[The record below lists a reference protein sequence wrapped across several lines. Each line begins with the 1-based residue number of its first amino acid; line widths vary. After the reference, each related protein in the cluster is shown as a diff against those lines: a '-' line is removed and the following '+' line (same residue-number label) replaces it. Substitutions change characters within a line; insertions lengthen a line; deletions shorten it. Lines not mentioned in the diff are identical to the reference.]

1 MQANTMLFVWLGLLV
16 LFLAV
21 EFATAQLTTVW
32 FAAGALVA
40 LLLAAFGVD
49 NLAIQIIVFALVSL
63 VSLILTR
70 PLVKKWTR
78 KRVQPTNADM
88 VIGEEAVVTEA
99 INNTEGKGLAKVNGA
114 IWSARSTD
122 DRPIPAGAK
131 VTVTAIEGV
140 KLIVTPAAQAT
151 FES

>member
-1 MQANTMLFVWLGLLV
+1 MQVNTMIFVWLGLLV

-32 FAAGALVA
+32 FAAGALVS

-49 NLAIQIIVFALVSL
+49 NLAIQIIVFTLVSL

-78 KRVQPTNADM
+78 ARKQPTNADM
-88 VIGEEAVVTEA
+88 VIGEEAVVTET
-99 INNTEGKGLAKVNGA
+99 ISNTDGKGLAKVNGA
-114 IWSARSTD
+114 IWSARSVD
-122 DRPIPAGAK
+122 DSIIPAGK
-131 VTVTAIEGV
+131 TVTVKKIEGV
-140 KLIVTPAAQAT
+140 KLIVEP
-151 FES
+151 

>member
-1 MQANTMLFVWLGLLV
+1 MQVNTMIFIWLGLLV

-32 FAAGALVA
+32 FALGAMVA

-49 NLAIQIIVFALVSL
+49 NLAIQIIVFTLVSL

-78 KRVQPTNADM
+78 TKKQPTNADM
-88 VIGEEAVVTEA
+88 VIGEEAVVTET
-99 INNTEGKGLAKVNGA
+99 INNTEGKGLAKVKGA
-114 IWSARSTD
+114 VWSARSAD
-122 DRPIPAGAK
+122 DSVIPAGNT
-131 VTVTAIEGV
+131 VTVRAIEGV
-140 KLIVTPAAQAT
+140 KLIVEP
-151 FES
+151 

>member
-1 MQANTMLFVWLGLLV
+1 MQMNTMLFVWLGLLV
-16 LFLAV
+16 VFLAV

-32 FAAGALVA
+32 FALGALVS

-78 KRVQPTNADM
+78 KNVQPTNADM
-88 VIGEEAVVTEA
+88 AIGEEAVVTET
-99 INNTEGKGLAKVNGA
+99 INNTEGKGLAKVKGSV
-114 IWSARSTD
+114 WSARSTD
-122 DRPIPAGAK
+122 DRIIPEGTT
-131 VTVTAIEGV
+131 VTVKAIEGV
-140 KLIVTPAAQAT
+140 KLIVEQAPQAP

>member
-1 MQANTMLFVWLGLLV
+1 MQMNTMLFVWLGLLV

-49 NLAIQIIVFALVSL
+49 NLAVQIIVFALVSL

-70 PLVKKWTR
+70 PLVKKWVNR
-78 KRVQPTNADM
+78 KAQPTNADM
-88 VIGEEAVVTEA
+88 VLGAEALVTEA
-99 INNTEGKGLAKVNGA
+99 IDNTQAKGLAKVNGA
-114 IWSARSTD
+114 VWSARSAD

-131 VTVTAIEGV
+131 VTVIAIEGV
-140 KLIVTPAAQAT
+140 KLIVEP
-151 FES
+151 

>member
-1 MQANTMLFVWLGLLV
+1 MQVNTMIFVWLGLLV

-32 FAAGALVA
+32 FALGALVS

-49 NLAIQIIVFALVSL
+49 NLAIQIIVFTLVSL

-78 KRVQPTNADM
+78 KKTQPTNADM
-88 VIGEEAVVTEA
+88 VIGEEAVVTET
-99 INNTEGKGLAKVNGA
+99 ISNTDGKGLAKVKGA
-114 IWSARSTD
+114 VWSARSAD
-122 DRPIPAGAK
+122 DSVIPAGK
-131 VTVTAIEGV
+131 TVTVKAIEGV
-140 KLIVTPAAQAT
+140 KLIVEP
-151 FES
+151 

>member
-1 MQANTMLFVWLGLLV
+1 MQVNTMIFIWLGLLV

-32 FAAGALVA
+32 FALGAMVA

-49 NLAIQIIVFALVSL
+49 NLAIQIIVFTLVSL

-78 KRVQPTNADM
+78 KKVQPTNADM
-88 VIGEEAVVTEA
+88 VIGEEAVVTET
-99 INNTEGKGLAKVNGA
+99 ISNTDGKGLTKVNGA
-114 IWSARSTD
+114 VWSARSAD
-122 DRPIPAGAK
+122 DSVIPAGNT
-131 VTVTAIEGV
+131 VTVRAIEGV
-140 KLIVTPAAQAT
+140 KLIVEP
-151 FES
+151 

>member
-114 IWSARSTD
+114 IWSARSVD
-122 DRPIPAGAK
+122 DRIIPAGNT
-131 VTVTAIEGV
+131 VTVKAIEGV
-140 KLIVTPAAQAT
+140 KLIVEP
-151 FES
+151 

>member
-1 MQANTMLFVWLGLLV
+1 MQMNTMLFVWLGLLV

-32 FAAGALVA
+32 FALGALAA

-70 PLVKKWTR
+70 PLVKKWTQ

-88 VIGEEAVVTEA
+88 VIGEEALVTET
-99 INNTEGKGLAKVNGA
+99 INNTEGKGLAKVKGSV
-114 IWSARSTD
+114 WSARSTD
-122 DRPIPAGAK
+122 DRIIPEGAT
-131 VTVTAIEGV
+131 VTVKAIEGV
-140 KLIVTPAAQAT
+140 KLIVEQAPQAA

>member
-1 MQANTMLFVWLGLLV
+1 MQVNTMILVWLGLLV

-32 FAAGALVA
+32 FAAGALVS

-49 NLAIQIIVFALVSL
+49 NLAIQIIVFTLVSL

-78 KRVQPTNADM
+78 TKTQPTNADM
-88 VIGEEAVVTEA
+88 VIGEEAVVTET
-99 INNTEGKGLAKVNGA
+99 ISNTEGKGLAKVNGA
-114 IWSARSTD
+114 VWSARSAD
-122 DRPIPAGAK
+122 DRIIPAGAT
-131 VTVTAIEGV
+131 VTVRAIEGV
-140 KLIVTPAAQAT
+140 KLIVEP
-151 FES
+151 

>member
-1 MQANTMLFVWLGLLV
+1 MQVNTMILVWLGLLV

-32 FAAGALVA
+32 FAAGALVS

-49 NLAIQIIVFALVSL
+49 NLAIQIIVFTLVSL

-78 KRVQPTNADM
+78 TKTQPTNADM
-88 VIGEEAVVTEA
+88 VIGEEAVVTET
-99 INNTEGKGLAKVNGA
+99 ISNTEGKGLAKVNGA
-114 IWSARSTD
+114 VWSARSAD
-122 DRPIPAGAK
+122 DRIIPAGAT
-131 VTVTAIEGV
+131 VTVRAIEGV
-140 KLIVTPAAQAT
+140 KLIV
-151 FES
+151 E

>member
-1 MQANTMLFVWLGLLV
+1 MQVNTMIFVWLGLLV

-32 FAAGALVA
+32 FAAGALVS

-49 NLAIQIIVFALVSL
+49 NLAIQIIVFTLVSL

-78 KRVQPTNADM
+78 ARKQPTNADM
-88 VIGEEAVVTEA
+88 VIGEEAVVTET
-99 INNTEGKGLAKVNGA
+99 ISNTDGKGLAKVNGA
-114 IWSARSTD
+114 VWSARSVD
-122 DRPIPAGAK
+122 DRVIPAGKTVK
-131 VTVTAIEGV
+131 VLAIEGV
-140 KLIVTPAAQAT
+140 KLIVEP
-151 FES
+151 

>member
-1 MQANTMLFVWLGLLV
+1 MQVNTMIFIWLGLLV

-32 FAAGALVA
+32 FALGALAA

-49 NLAIQIIVFALVSL
+49 NLAIQIIVFTLVSL

-78 KRVQPTNADM
+78 KKVQPTNADM
-88 VIGEEAVVTEA
+88 VLGEEAVVVASFKQRTLYELVDEPVPTKA
-99 INNTEGKGLAKVNGA
+99 SVTLY
-114 IWSARSTD
+114 
-122 DRPIPAGAK
+122 PIDNLLYP
-131 VTVTAIEGV
+131 VFVLTM
-140 KLIVTPAAQAT
+140 
-151 FES
+151 